1 MQVLISQPK
10 GSRISLLVAGEG
22 YVPTA
27 EPLQTE
33 ALHTTSHLRTQA
45 AFCLYS
51 VSQPCPPSWYVRD
64 SLHTFPYL
72 FHTRG
77 SGLFTLPKECPS
89 SLLLTHT
96 LHILAPYSTLFCFL
110 TWTFKFPLTKD
121 FRCPR
126 SHFFSSQ
133 CQLPAMLSRLDLFSL
148 FNQISHFLPR
158 NQSWTSQII
167 RRSIQR

>member
-1 MQVLISQPK
+1 M
-10 GSRISLLVAGEG
+10 
-22 YVPTA
+22 PTA

-89 SLLLTHT
+89 SVLLTHT
-96 LHILAPYSTLFCFL
+96 LHILAPYSTLFCFP

-126 SHFFSSQ
+126 SHFFFISV
-133 CQLPAMLSRLDLFSL
+133 PAACYAEQAGPLFPL
-148 FNQISHFLPR
+148 QP
-158 NQSWTSQII
+158 NQSFSAQKSVLDIADNQTQHPEVACHRQIM
-167 RRSIQR
+167 QRQVFPYSFTLLL